1 MMKIIYIAGYG
12 RSGSTILSIMLGS
25 HAKIAAIGEARFLL
39 VDWGSPIRSCSCG
52 EAYNECAFWK
62 DLPSA
67 GALQPNGDLL
77 HLTRKIEGFGYL
89 PRLLFGLASKAE
101 CQAYKS
107 YQTDFFT
114 YVEFRARSSLIVDSS
129 KSARGAI
136 GRFMALHRLAD
147 QDVYVLHLVRNG
159 LETLNSLLL
168 TGSNWD
174 VEGYRQE
181 GRWPLLRAVLG
192 WTIVNATVSAL
203 GRVVG
208 RGRYTLVRYED
219 LVQDPAATLRRLG
232 RFCGFDPE
240 GIVGRVVRDEAFAV
254 EHMVGGNR
262 VRLQQTVRFW
272 RKGDAPPQASGLK
285 PRQKLVFWLL
295 GGWLN
300 RLYGY

>member
-1 MMKIIYIAGYG
+1 MKIIYVAGYG

-25 HAKIAAIGEARFLL
+25 HAEIAAIGEARFLL
-39 VDWGSPIRSCSCG
+39 EDWGSPIRSCSCG
-52 EAYNECAFWK
+52 AAYTECAFWK
-62 DLPSA
+62 DLLSL
-67 GALQPNGDLL
+67 GTLELNGDLL
-77 HLTRKIEGFGYL
+77 RLTRKIEGFGYL
-89 PRLLFGLASKAE
+89 PRLLLGLVSEAE
-101 CQAYKS
+101 CHAYKS
-107 YQTDFFT
+107 HQTAFFT
-114 YVEFRARSSLIVDSS
+114 YVKSRARSSLIVDSS

-136 GRFMALHRLAD
+136 GRFMALQRLAE

-181 GRWPLLRAVLG
+181 GRWPLFRAVLG
-192 WTIVNATVSAL
+192 WTSVNATVSAL
-203 GRVVG
+203 GRLMG

-219 LVQDPAATLRRLG
+219 LVQDPADTLRRLG
-232 RFCGFDPE
+232 QFCGFDPE
-240 GIVGRVVRDEAFAV
+240 GIVGRIVRDEAFAV
-254 EHMVGGNR
+254 EHVVGGNR
-262 VRLQQTVRFW
+262 VRLQQRVRLW
-272 RKGDAPPQASGLK
+272 RRGDAPPQASGLK